1 MIELAPDLLRGSYP
15 PLVTPFAADGEV
27 DLGAYTKLL
36 EHQITAGSH
45 GIVVNGT
52 TAEPSLLSLDE
63 RKRLAE
69 RAIEVAAGQVPVVIA
84 TGSQSLAETVA
95 LTDHADA
102 SGADAV
108 LVVTPYYVR
117 PPQRGLVEYF
127 AEVGGRTDLP
137 VLVYHIPGRAA
148 VDLSIDTL
156 LRIGDRLP
164 NFVGMKHAV
173 ADLGLA
179 TEALSAFGPEFRLLV
194 GLEELSF
201 PMLAIGASGVVN
213 AVANVAPEL
222 VAQLCEAVA
231 SGKLH
236 EGRRLHL
243 ELFDLNRAVFFEMNP
258 IPLKYMMWRLGLLDA
273 NRHRLPMVPATAEV
287 AARLDGVLSQAGL
300 L

>member
-84 TGSQSLAETVA
+84 SGSQSLAETVA

-173 ADLGLA
+173 ADLGLV
-179 TEALSAFGPEFRLLV
+179 TEALSAFGPEFRVLV

-287 AARLDGVLSQAGL
+287 AARLDGVLSQTGL